1 MVGMGSRGTEACD
14 SSLRVVLVVWVPGF
28 LCSVLA
34 WLCFLCSVLAWLW
47 CCCAPVGYGSREL
60 AGVLAQASPVVWS
73 RSGDS
78 SAPGPRES
86 PASRVRRPRG
96 CGFA

>member
-47 CCCAPVGYGSREL
+47 CGRASAGSGFCDLVVAFVPINSCA
-60 AGVLAQASPVVWS
+60 VVADW
-73 RSGDS
+73 RFVC
-78 SAPGPRES
+78 PGLP
-86 PASRVRRPRG
+86 
-96 CGFA
+96 